1 MRGQAT
7 EVLNEDGTCASS
19 TGEDWRNTILAGL
32 ANYIDAG
39 SIVSGSAALALWAAA
54 YNLSTTFIGLLGAFS
69 ANAISAGVGALV
81 GGRLCDLFGRKKIY
95 QYDMLFYAFG
105 MLWLVFAVQ
114 PWMIV
119 VGFVL
124 VGLAVGA
131 DIPASWSL
139 IAEMAPAR
147 ERGKHSGVAQV
158 LWYLG
163 PVAVLAMFLVLAPLG
178 VLGARLVFAH
188 LAIVAIVLTLLR
200 SRMKESALWEEARA
214 KRDGGAMEA
223 LHAEARVK
231 QAGGED
237 IGAPGKAAQ
246 TEPGGAGGVSQTS
259 IGELFTAQHIK
270 SMLFLV
276 GMYGIWN
283 LWAGTN
289 GFFFPYILRTVG
301 SQTQVA
307 SVAMQ
312 AAGFLVAMLSIGLI
326 FMRFSDKVNQRLL
339 IASSTGIQMLGMALL
354 AVFPL
359 TTPVALAYLVLVWF
373 GSGFGAQSFFQLWSA
388 ELFPTLIRSTAQGV
402 TFAVVRIGL
411 GLWSFFV
418 PVLTKTG
425 FTRLAW
431 ILTGFLLISG
441 VIGSIW
447 APRNE
452 GKSLEEIQAERV

>member
-1 MRGQAT
+1 MRGQA
-7 EVLNEDGTCASS
+7 EGVLDGGKVVATPTA
-19 TGEDWRNTILAGL
+19 EDWKNTILAGL

-54 YNLSTTFIGLLGAFS
+54 YDLSPTFIGLLGAFS
-69 ANAISAGVGALV
+69 ANAISAGVGALI

-119 VGFVL
+119 VGFIL

-139 IAEMAPAR
+139 IAEMAPSGQ
-147 ERGKHSGVAQV
+147 RGKHSGVAQV

-163 PVAVLAMFLVLAPLG
+163 PVAVLGMFLVLAPLG
-178 VLGARLVFAH
+178 VLGARIVFAH
-188 LAIVAIVLTLLR
+188 LAIVAVVLTLLR
-200 SRMKESALWEEARA
+200 SRMKESAVWEEARA
-214 KRDGGAMEA
+214 RRERD
-223 LHAEARVK
+223 
-231 QAGGED
+231 
-237 IGAPGKAAQ
+237 P
-246 TEPGGAGGVSQTS
+246 GAGQTGVAV
-259 IGELFTAQHIK
+259 LFTPRYFK

-301 SQTQVA
+301 SQSQAA

-312 AAGFLVAMLSIGLI
+312 ASGFFVAMLSIGLV
-326 FMRFSDKVNQRLL
+326 FMRYSDKVNQRVLFA
-339 IASSTGIQMLGMALL
+339 ASSVVQIIGMALL

-388 ELFPTLIRSTAQGV
+388 ELFPTLSRSTAQGIA
-402 TFAVVRIGL
+402 FAVVRIGL

-418 PVLTKTG
+418 PVLTRTG

-431 ILTGFLLISG
+431 ILTGFLVVSG
-441 VIGSIW
+441 VIGTVW

-452 GKSLEEIQAERV
+452 GKSLEEIQAGRG

>member
-1 MRGQAT
+1 
-7 EVLNEDGTCASS
+7 
-19 TGEDWRNTILAGL
+19 
-32 ANYIDAG
+32 
-39 SIVSGSAALALWAAA
+39 
-54 YNLSTTFIGLLGAFS
+54 LGAFS

-81 GGRLCDLFGRKKIY
+81 GGRLCDRFGRKKIY

-105 MLWLVFAVQ
+105 MLWLVFCVQ

-119 VGFVL
+119 VGFIL

-139 IAEMAPAR
+139 IAEMAPAG

-163 PVAVLAMFLVLAPLG
+163 PVAVLGMFLVLAPLG
-178 VLGARLVFAH
+178 ILGARLVFAH
-188 LAIVAIVLTLLR
+188 LAVVALVLTLLR
-200 SRMKESALWEEARA
+200 SRMKESTVWEDARA
-214 KRDGGAMEA
+214 HHERTTGEA
-223 LHAEARVK
+223 
-231 QAGGED
+231 QA
-237 IGAPGKAAQ
+237 
-246 TEPGGAGGVSQTS
+246 S
-259 IGELFTAQHIK
+259 IRGLFTSRHLK

-301 SQTQVA
+301 SQSQAA

-312 AAGFLVAMLSIGLI
+312 ALGFFVAMLSIGLV
-326 FMRFSDKVNQRLL
+326 FMRYSDKVNQRLL
-339 IASSTGIQMLGMALL
+339 IGASAAVQIVGMALL
-354 AVFPL
+354 ALFPL

-388 ELFPTLIRSTAQGV
+388 ELFPTLIRSTAQGI

-431 ILTGFLLISG
+431 ILTGFLCVSGLIG
-441 VIGSIW
+441 AIW

-452 GKSLEEIQAERV
+452 GKSLEEIEAGARL